1 MPRSTRRPNGRANV
15 TISDVAEHASVSP
28 ATVSRVLNGTYPVA
42 GVTRARVQK
51 AVRELG
57 YVRNA
62 HAQALRGTST
72 DVVGVI
78 INDVADPY
86 FSEIMAGVQEIA
98 AASGT
103 LIVLCNSLRDPDS
116 ELQYM
121 EMLRGQRVAAV
132 IVAGGA
138 REDTGYLRGLR
149 RSVRGLRQQGVAV
162 VMCGRRVP
170 GTDVVLPDNRSGAAM
185 ITRHLIERGHRRIA
199 QITGIPSFSTT
210 TDRCGG
216 HLEALTEA
224 GIERDPRLSGAG
236 HFTRDGGYEAARDLL
251 GRGADFTAIFAANDL
266 MAMGALAALHDAGLR
281 VPEDVSV
288 VGFDDVPIVRDIV
301 PGLTTVRVPMREM
314 GRRSTRLALSGGGRR
329 PEEVLLPVEV
339 IERES
344 VAPAPHRT
352 DAMKS
357 IS

>member
-1 MPRSTRRPNGRANV
+1 MPRSTRRSNGRANV
-15 TISDVAEHASVSP
+15 TISDVADHASVSP

-42 GVTRARVQK
+42 GMTRARVEK

-72 DVVGVI
+72 EVVGVI
-78 INDVADPY
+78 IDDVADPY
-86 FSEIMAGVQEIA
+86 FSEIMAGVQEGA
-98 AASGT
+98 APRGA

-116 ELQYM
+116 ELQYL

-138 REDTGYLRGLR
+138 REDRGHLRALQRG
-149 RSVRGLRQQGVAV
+149 VRGLRQQGVAV
-162 VMCGRRVP
+162 VMCGRRLP
-170 GTDVVLPDNRSGAAM
+170 GTDAVLPDDHAGAAM
-185 ITRHLIERGHRRIA
+185 ITRHLLERGHRRIVE
-199 QITGIPSFSTT
+199 ITGIPSFSTS
-210 TDRCGG
+210 TDRSAG
-216 HLEALTEA
+216 HLEALTA
-224 GIERDPRLSGAG
+224 CAIERDPRLATAG
-236 HFTRDGGYEAARDLL
+236 HFTRDGGYEAMRGLL
-251 GRGADFTAIFAANDL
+251 AGGAEFTAVFAANDL

-288 VGFDDVPIVRDIV
+288 AGFDDVPIVRDIL

-314 GRRSTRLALSGGGRR
+314 GRRSLRLALAGGARR

-339 IERES
+339 VERAS
-344 VAPAPHRT
+344 VAAAPHRT
-352 DAMKS
+352 EPVAR
-357 IS
+357 